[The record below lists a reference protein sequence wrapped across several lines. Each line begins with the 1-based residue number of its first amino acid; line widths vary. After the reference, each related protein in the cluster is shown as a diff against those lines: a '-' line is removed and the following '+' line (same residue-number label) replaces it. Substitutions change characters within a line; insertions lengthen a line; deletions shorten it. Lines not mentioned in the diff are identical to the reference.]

1 MGEGEDSLA
10 GRTVLVTGATGL
22 VGSALT
28 AELLARGAKVVAL
41 VRDHD
46 PQSEFFRSGTWQR
59 TRIINGRLE
68 CLADVERAL
77 AEGEVDGVFHL
88 GAQAIVG
95 TALISPLQTF
105 ESNIRGTYH
114 VLEACRRM
122 GDRIGFVVV
131 ASSDKAYGPLAGSA
145 YRETDSLAGQGP
157 YDVSKSCTDLLS
169 LSYHRTYGLPV
180 AVTRCGNI
188 FGPGD
193 LNFSRLVPGTILAA
207 LRGRPVV
214 IRSDGT
220 FVRDY
225 MYLQDVVE
233 AYCLLAE
240 RIDRPGVAGEA
251 FNFAPGRRLSVL
263 EMVRHVLMAMDC
275 QHLEPVIEN
284 SARAEIREQVLDA
297 SKART
302 VLGWQSRYDLDPSLQ
317 VTAAW
322 YQRFFQDQPLPVQV

>member
-1 MGEGEDSLA
+1 MTEESPSLA

-22 VGSALT
+22 VGSALS
-28 AELLARGAKVVAL
+28 AELLARGAKVVAFI
-41 VRDHD
+41 RDHD

-131 ASSDKAYGPLAGSA
+131 ASSDKAYGSLAGSA
-145 YRETDSLAGQGP
+145 YRETDPLAGQGP

-193 LNFSRLVPGTILAA
+193 LNFSRLVPGTILAT
-207 LRGRPVV
+207 LQDRPVV

-263 EMVRHVLMAMDC
+263 EMVRHVLMAMNGE
-275 QHLEPVIEN
+275 HLEPVIEN
-284 SARAEIREQVLDA
+284 SARSEIREQVLDA
-297 SKART
+297 SKAHT
-302 VLGWQSRYDLDPSLQ
+302 VLGWQSRYDLAPALQ
-317 VTAAW
+317 VTSAW
-322 YQRFFQDQPLPVQV
+322 YQKYFQSQPMPIHV